1 MRVRQLIPLL
11 LALLL
16 AGCNGVP
23 LLTHWKLR
31 HFDLATADVS
41 KLRVALRAP
50 DWTTPTPDKAVIEV
64 TRPQDDGERK
74 SIIHLRGARHSG
86 DASELA
92 RLAPAA
98 TPLSVYEVAPQDL
111 AAVAELQAEG
121 ARVKQAERTGKSSLR
136 IGSGVACRNGAI
148 PDGPITIDVYLHPDD
163 EIGWLPLLQE
173 FDLRPGL
180 KNAEDW
186 RAFDDSVPACARPA
200 ARARPQ
206 AVR

>member
-1 MRVRQLIPLL
+1 VRVRQLIPLL

-50 DWTTPTPDKAVIEV
+50 HWATPTPDKAVIEV
-64 TRPQDDGERK
+64 TRLQDDGEHK
-74 SIIHLRGARHSG
+74 SIIHLRGAQHSS

-98 TPLSVYEVAPQDL
+98 TPPAVYEVAPQDL
-111 AAVAELQAEG
+111 AAVAELQAD
-121 ARVKQAERTGKSSLR
+121 AVQAKQAGRANKSSLR

-148 PDGPITIDVYLHPDD
+148 PDGPVTIAVYLHPDD
-163 EIGWLPLLQE
+163 ELGWLPLLQE
-173 FDLRPGL
+173 FDLRPGI

-186 RAFDDSVPACARPA
+186 RAFDDSVPPCARPA

-206 AVR
+206 AAR